1 MEMRKKTILRLCES
15 AIMIA
20 LATVLSMI
28 KFANLPFG
36 GSVTLCSMLPLV
48 LIAYR
53 YRWKWGLLTGV
64 VYGLVQMVL
73 GANNLS
79 YGTSALAVILIILFD
94 YLVAFGVIGFA
105 GVFRDKFR
113 NQPLEIA
120 LGSFLACALRY
131 ICHFIS
137 GWAVWYIWAPE
148 GQPAWLYSVTYNA
161 TYMIPETIVTI
172 VVGVLVALF
181 LDFRKDTVSVLK
193 RA

>member
-1 MEMRKKTILRLCES
+1 
-15 AIMIA
+15 MIA

-53 YRWKWGLLTGV
+53 YKWKWGLLTGV

-94 YLVAFGVIGFA
+94 YLVAFGAFV
-105 GVFRDKFR
+105 
-113 NQPLEIA
+113 
-120 LGSFLACALRY
+120 ACALRY

-137 GWAVWYIWAPE
+137 GWAVWKMWAPE

-161 TYMIPETIVTI
+161 TYMVPETIVTI
-172 VVGVLVALF
+172 VVGVLIALV
-181 LDFRKDTVSVLK
+181 LDFRKDTVGALK

>member
-1 MEMRKKTILRLCES
+1 
-15 AIMIA
+15 MIA

-36 GSVTLCSMLPLV
+36 SSVTLCSMLPLV

-53 YRWKWGLLTGV
+53 YKWKWGLLTGV

-94 YLVAFGVIGFA
+94 YLVAFGVMGFA
-105 GVFRDKFR
+105 GIFRDKFH

-120 LGSFLACALRY
+120 LGAFVACALRY
-131 ICHFIS
+131 IVTLFQVGQYGKCGHLRVNLL
-137 GWAVWYIWAPE
+137 GYIQLHTMQHIWC
-148 GQPAWLYSVTYNA
+148 
-161 TYMIPETIVTI
+161 
-172 VVGVLVALF
+172 
-181 LDFRKDTVSVLK
+181 LK
-193 RA
+193 LL

>member
-1 MEMRKKTILRLCES
+1 
-15 AIMIA
+15 MIA

-53 YRWKWGLLTGV
+53 YKWKWGLLTGV

-94 YLVAFGVIGFA
+94 YLVAFGVMGFA
-105 GVFRDKFR
+105 GIFRDKFR

-120 LGSFLACALRY
+120 LGAFVACALRY

-137 GWAVWYIWAPE
+137 GWAVWKMWATE

-161 TYMIPETIVTI
+161 TYMVPETIVTI
-172 VVGVLVALF
+172 VVGVLIVLV
-181 LDFRKDTVSVLK
+181 LDFRKDTVGALK

>member
-1 MEMRKKTILRLCES
+1 MRLHSAFLFGGTKTEKRKKTILRLCES

-53 YRWKWGLLTGV
+53 YKWKWGLLTGV

-94 YLVAFGVIGFA
+94 YLVAFGVMGFA
-105 GVFRDKFR
+105 GIFRDKFH

-120 LGSFLACALRY
+120 LGAFVACALRY

-137 GWAVWYIWAPE
+137 GWAVWKMWAPE
-148 GQPAWLYSVTYNA
+148 GQPA
-161 TYMIPETIVTI
+161 
-172 VVGVLVALF
+172 
-181 LDFRKDTVSVLK
+181 
-193 RA
+193 